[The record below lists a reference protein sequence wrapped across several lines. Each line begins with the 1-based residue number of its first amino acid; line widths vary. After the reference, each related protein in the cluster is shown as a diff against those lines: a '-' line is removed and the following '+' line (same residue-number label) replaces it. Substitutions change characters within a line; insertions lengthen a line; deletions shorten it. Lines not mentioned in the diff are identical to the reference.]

1 MVYTL
6 EELTARVAPIARKHG
21 IRRVFLFG
29 SYSRGEATEES
40 DVDLLIDKEG
50 VRAKGLQWGGIYE
63 DFAEALEKEVD
74 MLTTHIFERLSKQ
87 PSAEQLTEKVR
98 QEMRLLY
105 AEQG

>member
-6 EELTARVAPIARKHG
+6 EELSARIAPIARKYG

-29 SYSRGEATEES
+29 SYSRGEATEDS

-50 VRAKGLQWGGIYE
+50 VQAKGLQWGGIYE

-74 MLTTHIFERLSKQ
+74 MLTTCIFEQ
-87 PSAEQLTEKVR
+87 PSRRPFTDQLAKKV
-98 QEMRLLY
+98 QHEMRLLY